1 MIIRV
6 ESGVRKER
14 FKEFS
19 SSFLIL
25 PLRRSLN
32 EQGLNQKESHI
43 HLSVL
48 RSTKSLWNEQVRRLK
63 ESIPR
68 SGSLLWAFFF
78 IGLLLLLS
86 SVDSRTIK
94 NRLGALLSSLFF
106 FFFTFF
112 EPCSLPITSISRW
125 NYKGSRFLI
134 RILTWLYEIPCSLIQ
149 SSYWITSAAF

>member
-68 SGSLLWAFFF
+68 SGSLL
-78 IGLLLLLS
+78 
-86 SVDSRTIK
+86 
-94 NRLGALLSSLFF
+94 
-106 FFFTFF
+106 
-112 EPCSLPITSISRW
+112 
-125 NYKGSRFLI
+125 
-134 RILTWLYEIPCSLIQ
+134 
-149 SSYWITSAAF
+149 